1 MVLDTEHSQE
11 RRQLKRVTIKL
22 PVTVEGVGIQK
33 FTCETLNM
41 HEQGMAATS
50 TTFLTEGTKVT
61 MTIAFPRSEIKIDG
75 MVAWSTALNIMALK
89 PTRCAIGF
97 KFGHTS
103 SKDIAAIKRFVRN
116 HRD

>member
-22 PVTVEGVGIQK
+22 PVKVEGVGITT
-33 FTCETLNM
+33 FTCETLNL

-50 TTFLTEGTKVT
+50 TTFLIEGTKCKVT
-61 MTIAFPRSEIKIDG
+61 ISFPRSAIAIDA

-97 KFGHTS
+97 KFMHTS
-103 SKDIAAIKRFVRN
+103 SKDISAIKRFVRN
-116 HRD
+116 HKD

>member
-11 RRQLKRVTIKL
+11 RRELKRVTIKL
-22 PVTVEGVGIQK
+22 PVIIEGIGVTK

-41 HEQGMAATS
+41 HEQGMAVTS
-50 TTFLTEGTKVT
+50 TTFLTEGTKVQL
-61 MTIAFPRSEIKIDG
+61 TIAMPRSLIAIEA

-97 KFGHTS
+97 KFAHTS
-103 SKDIAAIKRFVRN
+103 SKDIAAIKRF
-116 HRD
+116 

>member
-22 PVTVEGVGIQK
+22 PVTIEGIGVTK
-33 FTCETLNM
+33 FTCETLNL
-41 HEQGMAATS
+41 HEQGMAVTS

-61 MTIAFPRSEIKIDG
+61 VTIAFPRSQIAIEA

-89 PTRCAIGF
+89 PTRCALGF
-97 KFGHTS
+97 KFSSTS

-116 HRD
+116 HKD

>member
-22 PVTVEGVGIQK
+22 PVGVEGIGFEK

-41 HEQGMAATS
+41 HEQGMAVTS
-50 TTFLTEGTKVT
+50 TTFLTEGTKVHLD
-61 MTIAFPRSEIKIDG
+61 IAMPRSHIAIDA

-97 KFGHTS
+97 KFSSVS

-116 HRD
+116 HKD

>member
-22 PVTVEGVGIQK
+22 PVAVEGVGITK
-33 FTCETLNM
+33 FSCETLNM
-41 HEQGMAATS
+41 HEQGMAVTS
-50 TTFLTEGTKVT
+50 TTFLTEGTKVQL
-61 MTIAFPRSEIKIDG
+61 TIAMPRSQVIIQA

-97 KFGHTS
+97 KFSSNS

>member
-22 PVTVEGVGIQK
+22 PVTIEGIGVPK
-33 FTCETLNM
+33 FTCETLNL
-41 HEQGMAATS
+41 HEQGMAVTS
-50 TTFLTEGTKVT
+50 TTFLTEGSKVSVS
-61 MTIAFPRSEIKIDG
+61 IAFPRSNVSIDA

-89 PTRCAIGF
+89 PTRCALGF
-97 KFGHTS
+97 KFYTTS

-116 HRD
+116 HKD

>member
-1 MVLDTEHSQE
+1 MVLDTESSQE
-11 RRQLKRVTIKL
+11 RRTLKRVTIKL
-22 PVTVEGVGIQK
+22 PVTIEGVGITK

-50 TTFLTEGTKVT
+50 TTFLTEGTKVKA
-61 MTIAFPRSEIKIDG
+61 TIQFPRSAITIDS

-97 KFGHTS
+97 KFSNAS

-116 HRD
+116 HKD

>member
-41 HEQGMAATS
+41 HEQGMAVTS
-50 TTFLTEGTKVT
+50 TTFLTEGTKVQL
-61 MTIAFPRSEIKIDG
+61 TISMPRSQIVIDA

-97 KFGHTS
+97 KFAHTS

>member
-1 MVLDTEHSQE
+1 MVLDTEHSEE

-22 PVTVEGVGIQK
+22 PVTIEGVGTPK
-33 FTCETLNM
+33 FTCETLNL
-41 HEQGMAATS
+41 HEQGMAVTS

-61 MTIAFPRSEIKIDG
+61 ATIALPRSVITLDA

-97 KFGHTS
+97 KFAHTS

-116 HRD
+116 HKD

>member
-11 RRQLKRVTIKL
+11 RRLLKRVTIKL
-22 PVTVEGVGIQK
+22 PVTVEGVGVTK
-33 FTCETLNM
+33 FICETLNI

-50 TTFLTEGTKVT
+50 TTFLTEGTKVQL
-61 MTIAFPRSEIKIDG
+61 TIALPRSQ
-75 MVAWSTALNIMALK
+75 VAIGGLVVWSTALNIMALK

-97 KFGHTS
+97 KFATSS
-103 SKDIAAIKRFVRN
+103 SKDISALKRFVRN

>member
-22 PVTVEGVGIQK
+22 PVAIEGLGVNK
-33 FTCETLNM
+33 FTCETLNL
-41 HEQGMAATS
+41 HEQGMAVTS
-50 TTFLTEGTKVT
+50 TTFLAEGTKVKAS
-61 MTIAFPRSEIKIDG
+61 ISFPRSEIAIDA

-97 KFGHTS
+97 KFSSAS

-116 HRD
+116 HKD

>member
-22 PVTVEGVGIQK
+22 PVTIEGIGVEK
-33 FTCETLNM
+33 FTCETLNL
-41 HEQGMAATS
+41 HEMGMAATS
-50 TTFLTEGTKVT
+50 TTFLPEGTKIKA
-61 MTIAFPRSEIKIDG
+61 TIAFPRSQITIDA
-75 MVAWSTALNIMALK
+75 MVVWSTALNIMALK
-89 PTRCAIGF
+89 PTRCAIGL
-97 KFGHTS
+97 KFSHAS

>member
-22 PVTVEGVGIQK
+22 PVKVEGIGVTT
-33 FTCETLNM
+33 FTCETLNL

-50 TTFLTEGTKVT
+50 TTFLTEGTKVKT
-61 MTIAFPRSEIKIDG
+61 TITFPRSQITIEA

-89 PTRCAIGF
+89 PTRCALGF
-97 KFGHTS
+97 KFSHTS
-103 SKDIAAIKRFVRN
+103 SKDISAIKRFVRN

>member
-22 PVTVEGVGIQK
+22 PVTIEGIGVTK

-41 HEQGMAATS
+41 HEQGMAVTS
-50 TTFLTEGTKVT
+50 TTFLPEGTKVKAT
-61 MTIAFPRSEIKIDG
+61 VSLPRSQVSLDA
-75 MVAWSTALNIMALK
+75 MVMWSTALNIMALK

-97 KFGHTS
+97 KFATTS

>member
-22 PVTVEGVGIQK
+22 PVTVEGVGITK

-41 HEQGMAATS
+41 HEQGMAVTS
-50 TTFLTEGTKVT
+50 TTFLTEGTKCKL
-61 MTIAFPRSEIKIDG
+61 TIQFPRSAIIIDG

-97 KFGHTS
+97 KFGVTS

-116 HRD
+116 HKD

>member
-22 PVTVEGVGIQK
+22 PVTIEGIGVPK
-33 FTCETLNM
+33 FTCETLNL
-41 HEQGMAATS
+41 HEQGMAVTS
-50 TTFLTEGTKVT
+50 TTFLTEGTKVQT
-61 MTIAFPRSEIKIDG
+61 TITFPRSTIVIES

-97 KFGHTS
+97 KFSAAS

-116 HRD
+116 HKD

>member
-22 PVTVEGVGIQK
+22 PVTIEGIGVPK
-33 FTCETLNM
+33 FTCETLNL
-41 HEQGMAATS
+41 HEQGMAVTS
-50 TTFLTEGTKVT
+50 TTFLTEGTKVKT
-61 MTIAFPRSEIKIDG
+61 TISFPRSAISIDA

-97 KFGHTS
+97 KFAHTS

>member
-22 PVTVEGVGIQK
+22 PVGVEGIGFEK
-33 FTCETLNM
+33 FICETLNM
-41 HEQGMAATS
+41 HEQGIAVTS
-50 TTFLTEGTKVT
+50 TTFLTEGTKVKLN
-61 MTIAFPRSEIKIDG
+61 IALPRSEVPIDA
-75 MVAWSTALNIMALK
+75 MVVWSTALNIMALK
-89 PTRCAIGF
+89 PSKCAIGF
-97 KFGHTS
+97 KFSNAS

>member
-11 RRQLKRVTIKL
+11 RRKLKRVTIKL
-22 PVTVEGVGIQK
+22 PVSVEGVGITK
-33 FTCETLNM
+33 FTCETLNL
-41 HEQGMAATS
+41 HEQGMAVTS
-50 TTFLTEGTKVT
+50 TTFLTEGTKSTVT
-61 MTIAFPRSEIKIDG
+61 ITFPRSTIVIEA

-89 PTRCAIGF
+89 PTRCALGF
-97 KFGHTS
+97 KFSSTS

>member
-22 PVTVEGVGIQK
+22 PVTIEGIGVPK
-33 FTCETLNM
+33 FTCETLNL
-41 HEQGMAATS
+41 HEQGMAVTS
-50 TTFLTEGTKVT
+50 TTFIPEGTKVT
-61 MTIAFPRSEIKIDG
+61 TTINFPRSVIAIES
-75 MVAWSTALNIMALK
+75 MVMWSTALNIMAVK
-89 PTRCAIGF
+89 PTRCALGF
-97 KFGHTS
+97 KFANTS